1 MKLRCVVPL
10 VVIGMLSAYA
20 AAGNRSQAPA
30 SEPRVFSMDAGA
42 LAQLRERVASEKFTH
57 PALAKLRS
65 DAEKAMNTKPL
76 SVTQKE
82 MTPPSGDKHDYLSL
96 ARYWWPDPAKPDGL
110 PYIRRDGEVNPEIT
124 KVPDHENLN
133 RVLDSSKTL
142 ALAYYLFG
150 EERYAAHAAKLLRVW
165 FLDPETRMNP
175 NLQFAQATRGRN
187 TGRGSGLIDSRRLS
201 FAVDTVG
208 LLENSPSWTET
219 DRKGIK
225 QWFSDY
231 LNWLRTSKNGR
242 QESQAPNNHGSY
254 YDTQVV
260 SIALFLGDTRL
271 ATTVLNAEK
280 DRISRQIRKDGSQP
294 LELERTRALW
304 YSTFNIAALFQLAK
318 LGENVGVNLWNY
330 RAKDGASLQRAL
342 DFLTPYLTKAE
353 KWPYKQIDEVAPDA
367 VAHLYVIAAV
377 KFHEHKYAE
386 IAQQLD
392 PEISSKIDFLI
403 GGVKPSN

>member
-1 MKLRCVVPL
+1 
-10 VVIGMLSAYA
+10 
-20 AAGNRSQAPA
+20 
-30 SEPRVFSMDAGA
+30 
-42 LAQLRERVASEKFTH
+42 
-57 PALAKLRS
+57 
-65 DAEKAMNTKPL
+65 
-76 SVTQKE
+76 
-82 MTPPSGDKHDYLSL
+82 
-96 ARYWWPDPAKPDGL
+96 
-110 PYIRRDGEVNPEIT
+110 
-124 KVPDHENLN
+124 
-133 RVLDSSKTL
+133 
-142 ALAYYLFG
+142 
-150 EERYAAHAAKLLRVW
+150 
-165 FLDPETRMNP
+165 
-175 NLQFAQATRGRN
+175 
-187 TGRGSGLIDSRRLS
+187 
-201 FAVDTVG
+201 
-208 LLENSPSWTET
+208 
-219 DRKGIK
+219 
-225 QWFSDY
+225 
-231 LNWLRTSKNGR
+231 
-242 QESQAPNNHGSY
+242 
-254 YDTQVV
+254 
-260 SIALFLGDTRL
+260 
-271 ATTVLNAEK
+271 VLNAEK

>member
-1 MKLRCVVPL
+1 
-10 VVIGMLSAYA
+10 MLSAYA